1 MKMISSYRPG
11 FSVNCEV
18 NFTKSNKVLKGVK
31 GIFNFTK
38 VFTLNQGLKR
48 FFVDYSNFKT

>member
-18 NFTKSNKVLKGVK
+18 NFTKSNKVLKG
-31 GIFNFTK
+31 ISRFTK